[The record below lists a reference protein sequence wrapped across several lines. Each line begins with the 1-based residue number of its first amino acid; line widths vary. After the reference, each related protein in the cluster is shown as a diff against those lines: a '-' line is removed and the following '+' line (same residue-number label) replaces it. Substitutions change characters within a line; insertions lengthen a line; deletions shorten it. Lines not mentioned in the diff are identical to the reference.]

1 MRLLIILKK
10 VNLMKEDLIRRE
22 DAIEALNE
30 CTDIKG
36 FAYTSLHDAIMEIP
50 TASESE
56 EEK

>member
-1 MRLLIILKK
+1 
-10 VNLMKEDLIRRE
+10 MKEDLIKRE

-50 TASESE
+50 AVSESE